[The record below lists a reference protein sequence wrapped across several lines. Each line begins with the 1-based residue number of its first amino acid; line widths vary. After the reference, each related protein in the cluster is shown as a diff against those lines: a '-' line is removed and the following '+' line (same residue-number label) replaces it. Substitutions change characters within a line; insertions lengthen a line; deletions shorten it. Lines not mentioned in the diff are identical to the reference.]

1 MRHGVRASDVEVEL
15 KLTVT
20 LCQEIVAHTATM
32 SVGRS
37 KVFFVGHTGIESVVM
52 TRRKLDIAKLC
63 QDDEAALLARIVAIL
78 SDDTVRTF
86 CCCRSSHFVQSG
98 FYAFF
103 SLVEVESVEGAVG
116 IFSIGIAFSIFII
129 V

>member
-1 MRHGVRASDVEVEL
+1 
-15 KLTVT
+15 
-20 LCQEIVAHTATM
+20 
-32 SVGRS
+32 
-37 KVFFVGHTGIESVVM
+37 M

-86 CCCRSSHFVQSG
+86 CCCRSSHFVQSV

-116 IFSIGIAFSIFII
+116 IFSIGIAFSVFII